1 MIKYTFHKVVDA
13 MCRRLSSIRL
23 QQLCFYIAAIVVLGS
38 CTLYS
43 NIELVTNVDND
54 SENNSGLVAVEGES
68 PATSPSYNSSAKD
81 GITKQYS
88 MWNYSDM
95 AFTHTYYCYAK
106 LEEGRENDYLW
117 KGWVDSTNAVAYEV
131 QHEVAI
137 EVSATTTQNPKAHK
151 YTATWVVPK
160 VTAVEPEGAEVI
172 TITDPTSKSDTVHV
186 TFTLEDDVAAD
197 NFILKETGDPFYY
210 GDVSYT
216 IGSYAVPFIYNIT
229 GIHNAGV
236 NGGEQTPNEG
246 TLTLTSKY
254 KGSDSSPTSQTA
266 TIQVIEDYTPV
277 FNTIENYTATSIGEH
292 LITALIPSDLNYAAT
307 NGEWNF
313 SIKDESHPGY
323 FNVNSN
329 PTKDDVTVLFAP
341 AVNENV
347 TCTATFVITCTYTDR
362 APVPNRITTTK
373 EIQISITLQKVENPV
388 LQFIDMETGEDISS
402 MAMGEAEYP
411 NSISKSVR
419 LSKALVSSIT
429 YEWIGNTNDYFAYSA
444 DESNSVI
451 SISLAGNTP
460 IGAHSATLKVSA
472 TTEQGGTITD
482 EVNISAKVILAT
494 PALEGFGRNGEVL
507 LVWDAIA
514 GVSGYRIKY
523 AQTADAKLDNLTS
536 TYPTSELLPADATE
550 QIIPNLDNGVNYSFV
565 LIAVYSDEEEYNKS
579 SNIVTVVPVS
589 PPDVITISN
598 AVHTGIY
605 TGTENNGG
613 FPNKTKR
620 EIDVSA
626 AFAGE
631 KAIFNRLYIFGL
643 TVGDDNNTVTY
654 DNAKTPCY
662 IYNRLD
668 DGETYSLQPASTKQ
682 IVDNMNTGSKNT
694 TYFNIEANNQKIYFT
709 GYCPYASTG
718 TTWAE
723 NAVVYITGDGT
734 KSIDVYIDSLQLYS
748 RKKDNSNGT
757 TMRKIENESDA
768 SDIIGSGFASMQG
781 SGSVFSINS
790 TSINFAPKIHIR
802 GHNTLKAEQ
811 GMKLYMNF
819 TKKVSYTQ
827 VKIEGTYTQSSSPIQ
842 CLLTGNSQSTQLTID
857 DIWATNVAATTT
869 TNTNG
874 VLLLKKSDAIDGATT
889 APLIDLGNA
898 DAQLNINGGQIY
910 FENTDNTSIMAYRMM
925 VREDM
930 GVESTIYGTCDVTSS
945 SASHTGQ
952 KTLHDGGVLRIQ
964 DGTINSASGVSTLK
978 CPTNTTIDGGSFNC
992 DIQAGSATNITN
1004 SDGLALH
1011 KFTATMQTAYG
1022 QVVNGKAEISN
1033 FGKLVDD
1040 LFPLNDNSVGAGYI
1054 DGCYHRML
1062 SMYYVGNRKY
1072 GYSSLAP
1079 DNDNLYLMLPYY
1091 SGCVHF
1097 ALRICAPEFVATVRG
1112 VPTNL
1117 GGGIDHVEAT
1127 TDTIDRLLYMEI
1139 DDFTRQVLDGYNA
1152 PNNVVLTL
1160 DVDKPNYET
1169 IDEAETYK
1177 VDGKVYMLKPIVADE
1192 WMLFTPPFDVANVY
1206 VIESYPEKQLKKDYK
1221 AVRGQIPSENVVAAR
1236 KEQAKRLLD
1245 LYLFWYYEEMGI
1257 GAPYDFFDENSTTDV
1272 DEDGT
1277 SEPYGKFVL
1286 DWMAHEKAN
1295 KIDASAADNA
1305 YMPSVEKL
1313 QHFTGDNAS
1322 SAHYY
1327 LYHATDNWAFDN
1339 STQKFSAEE
1348 AGGWE
1353 YVDVSSN
1360 GENIIMEKKQVYA
1373 IYFPHNVIGGKH
1385 DPSTNWDYW
1394 TGKYLLIESID
1405 KVVSN
1410 PANPDKNDHLIFGSN
1425 YADTVL
1431 QGEVSTGVASMRG
1444 NATFAELSNL
1454 ENNPTATLWTLEKDT
1469 SGDRDKHDF
1478 VRNMDGSL
1486 RPTEGCMLANVPA
1499 PTGMRARTIN
1509 YKTGDV
1515 TYESIPENEDTS
1527 GISTDV
1533 PTIMGD
1539 ITLVVIPT
1547 EEGLTIQPLK
1557 AQHVMLLDAAGH
1569 VLLNQYISE
1578 EICVNL
1584 LTGVYIVRGKYEQV
1598 KVVKK

>member
-23 QQLCFYIAAIVVLGS
+23 QQVCFYIAAIVVLGS
-38 CTLYS
+38 CTFYS
-43 NIELVTNVDND
+43 QLTITAFPENAGGVFVATD
-54 SENNSGLVAVEGES
+54 STTKPTEYTES
-68 PATSPSYNSSAKD
+68 ATKNQGKFLQPNHA
-81 GITKQYS
+81 
-88 MWNYSDM
+88 
-95 AFTHTYYCYAK
+95 YYCYAQTTDT
-106 LEEGRENDYLW
+106 NYLW
-117 KGWVDSTNAVAYEV
+117 AGWFKEDKTTLISTNQDGDSISV
-131 QHEVAI
+131 
-137 EVSATTTQNPKAHK
+137 TTTSQDDKNPVEYNYFAL
-151 YTATWVVPK
+151 WVIPK
-160 VTAVEPEGAEVI
+160 VTAVKPESTEVI
-172 TITDPTSKSDTVHV
+172 KITDPTSMSDTVHV

-197 NFILKETGDPFYY
+197 NFNLTETGDPFYY

-216 IGSYAVPFIYNIT
+216 TGSYAVPFIYNIT
-229 GIHNAGV
+229 GIHNAGI

-266 TIQVIEDYTPV
+266 TIQVIEDYTPE
-277 FNTIENYTATSIGEH
+277 FTTIDNYTATSIGEH
-292 LITALIPSDLNYAAT
+292 LITALIPSGLNYAAT

-341 AVNENV
+341 AVNENA

-373 EIQISITLQKVENPV
+373 EIPISITLQKVENPV

-402 MAMGEAEYP
+402 MAMGEAQYP

-494 PALEGFGRNGEVL
+494 PALEGFGRNDEVL
-507 LVWDAIA
+507 LVWEAIA

-536 TYPTSELLPADATE
+536 TYPTSGLLPADATE
-550 QIIPNLDNGVNYSFV
+550 QIIQGLTNYKQYSFV
-565 LIAVYSDEEEYNKS
+565 LIAVYSDAEEYNKS

-598 AVHTGIY
+598 AMHTGIY
-605 TGTENNGG
+605 TGTEKNGD
-613 FPNKTKR
+613 FPYKTKR

-626 AFAGE
+626 AFAGD
-631 KAIFNRLYIFGL
+631 KAIFDRLYIFGL
-643 TVGDDNNTVTY
+643 TVGDNNDSVTY
-654 DNAKTPCY
+654 DNATTQCY
-662 IYNRLD
+662 IYNRI

-682 IVDNMNTGSKNT
+682 IVENMNTESKNT

-718 TTWAE
+718 ITWEE

-734 KSIDVYIDSLQLYS
+734 KSIDIYIDSLQLYS
-748 RKKDNSNGT
+748 RMKDSNGT
-757 TMRKIENESDA
+757 TTRNVTSEEAAN
-768 SDIIGSGFASMQG
+768 DIIGTGVAAMQG
-781 SGSVFSINS
+781 SGAVFTVNS
-790 TSINFAPKIHIR
+790 TSANFAPKFHIC
-802 GHNTLKAEQ
+802 GHNTFKAEQ
-811 GMKLYMNF
+811 GMSLYLNV
-819 TKKVSYTQ
+819 KKSIFFNSVTLT
-827 VKIEGTYTQSSSPIQ
+827 GTYTQSSSPIQ
-842 CLLTGNSQSTQLTID
+842 CLITGNNQSTQLTID
-857 DIWATNVAATTT
+857 DVWPTNVAGTTI

-874 VLLLKKSDAIDGATT
+874 VLLLKKTDDVSGVTT

-910 FENTDNTSIMAYRMM
+910 FENTDNMPIIAYRMM
-925 VREDM
+925 VRTDKVS
-930 GVESTIYGTCDVTSS
+930 GNTLTNYLYGTCNVTGYNQNQT
-945 SASHTGQ
+945 SHTNME
-952 KTLHDGGVLRIQ
+952 TLHDGGVLRIQ

-1091 SGCVHF
+1091 SGYVHF

-1117 GGGIDHVEAT
+1117 GGGINHVEAA

-1257 GAPYDFFDENSTTDV
+1257 GAPYDFFDKNSTTDI
-1272 DEDGT
+1272 DGDGT

-1360 GENIIMEKKQVYA
+1360 GDNTIMEKEKVYA

-1410 PANPDKNDHLIFGSN
+1410 PANPDSNDHWILGSN
-1425 YADTVL
+1425 YANTVL

-1478 VRNMDGSL
+1478 VRNMDGGL

-1499 PTGMRARTIN
+1499 PAGMRARTIN
-1509 YKTGDV
+1509 YKTGEV
-1515 TYESIPENEDTS
+1515 TYESTPENEDTS

-1569 VLLNQYISE
+1569 VLLNQYLNE

-1584 LTGVYIVRGKYEQV
+1584 LTGVYIVRGEYEQV